1 MRPYLGYPAAMSTPV
16 STLLWFRQDL
26 RVTDNEALAAAIEIG
41 APIVPVFIFS
51 PEEEGTWAPGG
62 ASRWWLHGSL
72 FRLDEDLR
80 RLGSRLILR
89 RSHDS
94 CQELLQLAREC
105 NAKHVLWNRRYEP
118 CIVARDRRVKS
129 EALEAALEAHSFNGT
144 LLREPWSVSTKA
156 GAAYQVFTPFWRHC
170 LSLTDPLP
178 PLASPHR
185 MPANDAWPDSLPLE
199 HLKLLP
205 RINWA
210 GAIDAA
216 WIPGSVSAQASLEL
230 FMSQAF
236 DEYGGNRDRPDI
248 AGTSRLSPHLHFG
261 EISPREVWHAVRRF
275 ALARGQHSTW
285 RESRFLTELGWREF
299 AHHLLYHFPHLPD
312 EPLNPRFANFPWNS
326 DPQGLSAWQRGT
338 TGYPIVDAG
347 MRQLWQTGWMHNRVR
362 MIAASFL
369 VKDLL
374 LPWAQGARWFWDTL
388 VDADLANNTLG
399 WQWVAGCGA
408 DAAPYFRIF
417 NPVTQATRFDP
428 DGTYVRGWVPELAR
442 LPREWIHRPW
452 AAPPS
457 VLSDAGVQLGIT
469 YPQRLIDHDRARL
482 AALTALA
489 TLKNPAG

>member
-1 MRPYLGYPAAMSTPV
+1 MSTPV

-26 RVTDNEALAAAIEIG
+26 RVTDNEALTAAIEIG

-51 PEEEGTWAPGG
+51 PEEEGAWAPGG

-72 FRLDEDLR
+72 SRLDEDLR

-89 RSHDS
+89 KSRDS

-105 NAKHVLWNRRYEP
+105 NAKNVLWNRRYEP

-129 EALEAALEAHSFNGT
+129 EAREAALEAHSFNGA

-156 GAAYQVFTPFWRHC
+156 GAAYQVFSPFWRYC
-170 LSLTDPLP
+170 LSLADPLP

-185 MPANDAWPDSLPLE
+185 MPAPEMWPESLPLE
-199 HLKLLP
+199 QLKLLP

-210 GAIDAA
+210 GAIGAA
-216 WIPGSVSAQASLEL
+216 WTPGSASAQASLEL
-230 FMSQAF
+230 FLKQAF
-236 DEYGGNRDRPDI
+236 DEYGGNRDRPDT

-261 EISPREVWHAVRRF
+261 EISPREVWHAVRSF

-299 AHHLLYHFPHLPD
+299 AYHLLYHFPHLPD
-312 EPLNPRFANFPWNS
+312 QPLNSRFADFPWNS
-326 DPQGLSAWQRGT
+326 DAQGLSAWQRGT

-374 LPWAQGARWFWDTL
+374 LPWTQGAQWFWDTL
-388 VDADLANNTLG
+388 VDADLASNTLG

-457 VLSDAGVQLGIT
+457 VLSDAGVQLGIN
-469 YPQRLIDHDRARL
+469 YPQRLIDHDKARL

-489 TLKNPAG
+489 TLKKSEG